1 MRILLPLTF
10 LGGMLPLI
18 SAPIHSGH
26 ASAELIAQSATFE
39 ASKPVSAAI
48 RLTVDPG
55 WHTYWTNP
63 GEGGMKLGA
72 EWVLP
77 EGWSAGPLGWPVP
90 IRFRTGDLPGFGYVG
105 EVIIPVTLTPPP
117 GDAKAAKIA
126 VKLDWLTCDDS
137 ACVSGDAAPTLE
149 LSPGAAAATPS
160 APVIQKAISQMPT
173 PLEGLTLTVTE
184 EGKSLVLNLT
194 VPDGVDPAKV
204 ATFPA
209 TPQVID
215 PAATIQFEKSGAA
228 WTTRVNRSE
237 YLEGAPKSLELVLSG
252 GGLSHP
258 AMVVWSKK

>member
-1 MRILLPLTF
+1 MKILLPLA
-10 LGGMLPLI
+10 LLAGVLPLS

-26 ASAELIAQSATFE
+26 ASAELIASSSTFE
-39 ASKPVSAAI
+39 ASKPIDAAI

-55 WHTYWTNP
+55 WHTYWINP

-90 IRFRTGDLPGFGYVG
+90 IRFKTGDLPGFGYVG
-105 EVIIPVTLTPPP
+105 EVIIPVTITPPP
-117 GDAKAAKIA
+117 GAAKAARIA

-149 LSPGAAAATPS
+149 LSPAAPAASPT
-160 APVIQKAISQMPT
+160 APIIQKAKSQVPT
-173 PLEGLTLTVTE
+173 PVEGLALTVAE
-184 EGKSLVLNLT
+184 EGKSLVLSLT
-194 VPDGVDPAKV
+194 APDGVDPSKL

-215 PAATIQFEKSGAA
+215 PAATIQFEKSGDS
-228 WTTRVNRSE
+228 WTTRVDRSE
-237 YLEGAPKSLELVLSG
+237 YLEGAPKSLELVLTG
-252 GGLSHP
+252 GGLPHP
-258 AMVVWSKK
+258 ASVAWSKK